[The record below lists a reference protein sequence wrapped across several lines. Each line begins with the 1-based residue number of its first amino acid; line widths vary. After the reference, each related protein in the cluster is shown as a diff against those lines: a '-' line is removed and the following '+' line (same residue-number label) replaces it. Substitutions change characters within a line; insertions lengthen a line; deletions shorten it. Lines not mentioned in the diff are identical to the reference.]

1 MEYLSIL
8 EYLSASF
15 PYVLVVVVVVVSR
28 LLLAFYGIPPR
39 FGPVSSSFERV
50 GLSILLRT
58 SFRSAFMSFN
68 AI

>member
-15 PYVLVVVVVVVSR
+15 PYVLVVVVVSR